1 MLTKLVIISQYIHML
16 NHFVVYLKL
25 IECFMS
31 KKKKKESSCQHREHG
46 FKPWSKKIPHA
57 KDQLSLCTTSTE
69 PTQLQPLSHNFQ
81 A

>member
-31 KKKKKESSCQHREHG
+31 KKKKKR
-46 FKPWSKKIPHA
+46 I
-57 KDQLSLCTTSTE
+57 LL
-69 PTQLQPLSHNFQ
+69 PTQGTWVQTLVQEDSIC
-81 A
+81 